1 MVYNLQAIMTKG
13 INNSLVQFEK
23 FGQIADN
30 LSNFQTTGY
39 KDVTFEQVL
48 KEDGYVTGSVRT
60 NYTQG
65 SIRITSNPYDVAIDG
80 AGYIPVV
87 SPSGEVQYT
96 RDGAFKQGKDGYLT
110 TRDGWIVGEG
120 IQIPTNCF
128 KFEIKQNGDVL
139 AYDSRGD
146 KAKKVGTIPL
156 IRFDNPAGMQRTD
169 MNRLKPTDDAG
180 AARLVKNHDCIK
192 QFNLEASNVSIFRSA
207 TDLLRLNA
215 SMLASMQMIKLAD
228 TMYNKAINIR
238 EA

>member
-1 MVYNLQAIMTKG
+1 MRKG
-13 INNSLVQFEK
+13 INNSLVQFER
-23 FGQIADN
+23 FGQIANN

-39 KDVTFEQVL
+39 KDVSFEQVL
-48 KEDGYVTGSVRT
+48 KEDGYLTGSVRT
-60 NYTQG
+60 DYSQG
-65 SIRITSNPYDVAIDG
+65 SIRITENPYDVAING

-87 SPSGEVQYT
+87 SPSGVVEYT
-96 RDGAFKQGKDGYLT
+96 RDGAFKQGKNGYLT

-128 KFEIKQNGDVL
+128 KFDIKENGDVM
-139 AYDSRGD
+139 AYDSRGA

-156 IRFDNPAGMQRTD
+156 VRFDNPTGMELSD

-180 AARLVKNHDCIK
+180 EARLVKNHDCFK
-192 QFNLEASNVSIFRSA
+192 QYNLEASNVSVFRSA
-207 TDLLRLNA
+207 TDMLRLNA

>member
-1 MVYNLQAIMTKG
+1 MYNLQGIISKG
-13 INNSLVQFEK
+13 TNNALVQFER
-23 FGQIADN
+23 FGQIANN
-30 LSNFQTTGY
+30 LANVQTTGY
-39 KDVTFEQVL
+39 KNVTFEQIL
-48 KEDGYVTGSVRT
+48 KEDGYLTGSVKT

-65 SIRITSNPYDVAIDG
+65 SIRITSDPYDVAIDG

-87 SPSGEVQYT
+87 SPTGEVQYT

-128 KFEIKQNGDVL
+128 KFEIKKNGDVF
-139 AYDSRGD
+139 AYYERGD
-146 KAKKVGTIPL
+146 KPKKVGTIPL
-156 IRFDNPAGMQRTD
+156 VRFDNPAGMEMAD

-180 AARLVKNHDCIK
+180 EARLVKNHDCFR
-192 QFNLEASNVSIFRSA
+192 QNNLEMSNVSIYRSA

-215 SMLASMQMIKLAD
+215 SMLASMQMLKLAD

>member
-1 MVYNLQAIMTKG
+1 MYNLQGIISKG
-13 INNSLVQFEK
+13 TNNALVQFER
-23 FGQIADN
+23 FGQIAN
-30 LSNFQTTGY
+30 NVSNFQTTGY
-39 KDVTFEQVL
+39 KNVSFEQIL
-48 KEDGYVTGSVRT
+48 KEDGYLTGSVRT
-60 NYTQG
+60 DYSQG

-96 RDGAFKQGKDGYLT
+96 RDGSFTQGKNGYLT

-120 IQIPTNCF
+120 IKIPTNCF
-128 KFEIKQNGDVL
+128 KFEIKENGNVY

-146 KAKKVGTIPL
+146 KAKKIGTIPL
-156 IRFDNPAGMQRTD
+156 VRFDNPAGMEQAD
-169 MNRLKPTDDAG
+169 MNRLKATDDAG
-180 AARLVKNHDCIK
+180 EARLVKNHDCFK
-192 QFNLEASNVSIFRSA
+192 QNNLEASNVSIYRSA

>member
-1 MVYNLQAIMTKG
+1 MYNLQGIISKG
-13 INNSLVQFEK
+13 TNNALVQFER
-23 FGQIADN
+23 FGQIANN

-39 KDVTFEQVL
+39 KNVTFEQIL
-48 KEDGYVTGSVRT
+48 KEDGYLTGAVRT

-65 SIRITSNPYDVAIDG
+65 SIRITSNPYDVAING
-80 AGYIPVV
+80 PGYIPVV

-139 AYDSRGD
+139 AYDSRGA
-146 KAKKVGTIPL
+146 KAKKVGTIP
-156 IRFDNPAGMQRTD
+156 IITFDNPAGMESAD
-169 MNRLKPTDDAG
+169 MNRLKPTAEAG
-180 AARLVKNHDCIK
+180 EARLVKNHDYIK
-192 QFNLEASNVSIFRSA
+192 QNNLEASNVSIYRSA

-228 TMYNKAINIR
+228 TMYNKSINIR

>member
-30 LSNFQTTGY
+30 LTNFQTTGY

-156 IRFDNPAGMQRTD
+156 IRFDNPAGMQRAD

-180 AARLVKNHDCIK
+180 EARLVKNHDCIK
-192 QFNLEASNVSIFRSA
+192 QFNLEASNVSVFRSA